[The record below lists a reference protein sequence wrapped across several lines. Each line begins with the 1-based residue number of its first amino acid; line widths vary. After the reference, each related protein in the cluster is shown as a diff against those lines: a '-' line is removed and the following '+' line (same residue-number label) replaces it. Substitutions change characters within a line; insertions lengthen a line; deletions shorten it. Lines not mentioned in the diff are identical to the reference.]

1 MDKRR
6 TKRTSRKCFRY
17 GSKDYLNAKCLRPPK
32 LNEKWQKK
40 ARFNKEGNHTYDN
53 KEKNSD
59 QKIYAYMAR
68 MYGNDKCPS
77 GSFGGS

>member
-1 MDKRR
+1 M
-6 TKRTSRKCFRY
+6 
-17 GSKDYLNAKCLRPPK
+17 
-32 LNEKWQKK
+32 NEKWQKK